1 MIPQQLTLRNFLSYR
16 EASLDFRGI
25 HVACICGSNGAGKS
39 SLLEAIAWVIWGQSR
54 VAVEDDII
62 HIGASEVQ
70 VDFRF
75 EHNQQIYRVIR
86 RRRRNQTSSLE
97 FQIKTSQGFSALTQ
111 RGMRA
116 TQQLILEHL
125 KLDYDTFI
133 NSAYL
138 RQGRADEFMLKR
150 PNERKQILA
159 DLLKLNH
166 YDLLAERAK
175 EKARQAKA
183 QVDLLEHNLQI
194 LAEQLR
200 QRCAIAQEYSDLE
213 TELSQMQ
220 QQQQRDQ
227 AELSR
232 LQEGRHQHRGRRQQ
246 LTIQQQ
252 QHTHFQQT
260 CQRLEQEL
268 DQTKQRQQRL
278 EGILEKAEVIAAG
291 RRQLQQLQAEE
302 ERQTTK
308 FQTYQAVH
316 EKLAGLQQQLAVAL
330 STFKD
335 QQRQAQSQLEMLRQ
349 QTQENQHLLN
359 QAADVEAA
367 LAQSRQAQSR
377 LNHFN
382 HLQLRVTPLLQRR
395 RQIQSQI
402 ERAQARLSARLEEL
416 GNSEQQL
423 QTQQAQQ
430 PQLMQ
435 AVMEVSHALEYLE
448 QRQIYQEKVRDKG
461 LERRSFMERLQAHQ
475 RDFEVQLGQL
485 DHKIRLLSE
494 PNAVCPICDRS
505 LDEHHWRLV
514 LERHQ
519 SQHQE
524 IQAQIWVIREQLA
537 VSEKEIQVLR
547 QEYRQLED
555 ELATYGP
562 VLEKRGSL
570 QAQIYSNANA
580 RDRLQRLEQERT
592 QLERCLQENLYAED
606 LHQELQAIDH
616 RLAELSYDDR
626 DHALVRGQVDRLRW
640 AEIKQ
645 TEIQQARQ
653 RQTRLSE
660 QRADLEAKITD
671 LDSQIANLAQSPLK
685 QAITQLEQQIAE
697 IGYSLEQHTALREA
711 LQQAQSWR
719 LRYQELDEAKQAFPL
734 VQQQL
739 QTLTQTWRERW
750 AEQQAIAADIAELQ
764 RHLQQTPD
772 YQIEIESLE
781 QSLQQHQHWRDQ
793 KLARLG
799 ALQQQLQQLD
809 QLQQQYDT
817 QQQELQTARQRSRI
831 YRELT
836 HAFGRNGI
844 QALMIENLL
853 PQLEAETNQIL
864 ARLSANQL
872 HVQFVTQRAG
882 RSRNAKLIDTLDIL
896 IADAQGTRPYE
907 TYSGG
912 EAFRVNFAI
921 RLALA
926 RILAQRSGMA
936 LQMLIVDE
944 GFGTQDKEG
953 CDRLIAAINA
963 ISSDFACILTVTH
976 MPHFREA
983 FSNPN
988 RRAEDRR
995 GLSDLFISLRL
1006 GNRG

>member
-1 MIPQQLTLRNFLSYR
+1 MIPQQLTLQNFLSYR
-16 EASLDFRGI
+16 QAALDFRGI

-39 SLLEAIAWVIWGQSR
+39 SLLEAIAWVVWGQSR

-62 HIGASEVQ
+62 HLGATEVQ
-70 VDFRF
+70 VDFLF

-97 FQIKTSQGFSALTQ
+97 FQIKTPNGFRALTQ
-111 RGMRA
+111 RRMRA

-125 KLDYDTFI
+125 KLDYDTFV

-159 DLLKLNH
+159 DLLKLSH

-175 EKARQAKA
+175 ERARQGKA
-183 QVDLLEHNLQI
+183 QVDVLERNLNRLQEA
-194 LAEQLR
+194 LQ
-200 QRCAIAQEYSDLE
+200 QRCGIAQEFRHLE
-213 TELSQMQ
+213 TKLSAMQ

-227 AELSR
+227 QELNR
-232 LQEGRHQHRGRRQQ
+232 LQECQHQRRGRQQQ
-246 LTIQQQ
+246 LAVQQKQHSHLQ
-252 QHTHFQQT
+252 QA
-260 CQRLEQEL
+260 CQRLQQEL
-268 DQTKQRQQRL
+268 SQAQQRQQGL
-278 EGILEKAEVIAAG
+278 ETILTETEAIAAG
-291 RRQLQQLQAEE
+291 RRQFRQLQAEE
-302 ERQTTK
+302 EQLTAK
-308 FQTYQAVH
+308 FQSYQAVQA
-316 EKLAGLQQQLAVAL
+316 ERARLQQQLSEQL
-330 STFKD
+330 NTLKD
-335 QQRQAQSQLEMLRQ
+335 QRRQVESNLKIVRQQQQDLQPILSQSADIEAALVQLRQAQIQ
-349 QTQENQHLLN
+349 
-359 QAADVEAA
+359 
-367 LAQSRQAQSR
+367 
-377 LNHFN
+377 LNHCN
-382 HLQLRVTPLLQRR
+382 HLQLRITPLQQRR

-423 QTQQAQQ
+423 QSQQAQQ

-435 AVMEVSHALEYLE
+435 AVVEVSHTLEYLE
-448 QRQIYQEKVRDKG
+448 QRQSYQEKVRDKG

-485 DHKIRLLSE
+485 NHKIQLLSD
-494 PNAVCPICDRS
+494 PNAVCPVCDRP
-505 LDEHHWRLV
+505 LDEHQGRLV

-519 SQHQE
+519 HQHQE
-524 IQAQIWVIREQLA
+524 ILDQIWVIREQLA

-547 QEYRQLED
+547 QEYRQLDD
-555 ELATYGP
+555 ELAKYGP
-562 VLEKRGSL
+562 VLEKRGRL
-570 QAQIYSNANA
+570 QAQLYSSANA
-580 RDRLQRLEQERT
+580 QNRLQSLEQERT

-606 LHQELQAIDH
+606 LHEELRTIDQ
-616 RLAELSYDDR
+616 RMAELNYDDR

-645 TEIQQARQ
+645 TNLQQARR
-653 RQTRLSE
+653 RQVRLTE
-660 QRADLEAKITD
+660 QQADLEAKLAD
-671 LDSQIANLAQSPLK
+671 LDSQLAHLTDSKLQQS
-685 QAITQLEQQIAE
+685 ITQLEQQITD
-697 IGYSLEQHTALREA
+697 IGYSLEQHKTLRTAV
-711 LQQAQSWR
+711 QKAQSWQ
-719 LRYQELDEAKQAFPL
+719 LRYQELTQAKQQLPL
-734 VQQQL
+734 IQQQL
-739 QTLTQTWRERW
+739 QTLTHTWRQRC
-750 AEQQAIAADIAELQ
+750 AEQQGSAAEIAQLQ
-764 RHLQQTPD
+764 GQLQQTPD
-772 YQIEIESLE
+772 YQSQIEALE
-781 QSLQQHQHWRDQ
+781 QSLQQRQSGRDQ

-799 ALQQQLQQLD
+799 ALQQQLLQLD
-809 QLQQQYDT
+809 QLQQQYDA
-817 QQQELQTARQRSRI
+817 QQQELQTTRQRSRV

-864 ARLSANQL
+864 SRLSANQL

-926 RILAQRSGMA
+926 RLLAQRSGMA

-983 FSNPN
+983 FQTRIDVQKTEAGSQIC
-988 RRAEDRR
+988 
-995 GLSDLFISLRL
+995 LSV
-1006 GNRG
+1006 

>member
-1 MIPQQLTLRNFLSYR
+1 MLPRQLTLRNFLSYR
-16 EASLDFRGI
+16 QATLDFRGI

-39 SLLEAIAWVIWGQSR
+39 SLLEAIAWVVWGQSR

-70 VDFRF
+70 VDFLF

-86 RRRRNQTSSLE
+86 RRRRHQTSSLE
-97 FQIKTSQGFSALTQ
+97 FQIKTQTGFRALTQ
-111 RGMRA
+111 RGVRA

-150 PNERKQILA
+150 PNERKQVLA

-175 EKARQAKA
+175 ERTRREKT
-183 QVDLLEHNLQI
+183 QVDLLERNLQT
-194 LAEQLR
+194 LAELLR
-200 QRCAIAQEYSDLE
+200 QRCGIAQEYHQLE
-213 TELSQMQ
+213 TKLSERQ

-227 AELSR
+227 QGLNHLRECQQQR
-232 LQEGRHQHRGRRQQ
+232 REQQHQ
-246 LTIQQQ
+246 LTVQQQ
-252 QHTHFQQT
+252 QHTHLQQV
-260 CQRLEQEL
+260 CQRLQQEL
-268 DQTKQRQQRL
+268 SQAQQRQQGL
-278 EGILEKAEVIAAG
+278 EAILAEAGGIAAG
-291 RRQLQQLQAEE
+291 HRQLQQLQAEE
-302 ERQTTK
+302 EQQTAK
-308 FQTYQAVH
+308 FQTYQAAQ
-316 EKLAGLQQQLAVAL
+316 EKRTRLQQQQAEGLNTL
-330 STFKD
+330 KD
-335 QQRQAQSQLEMLRQ
+335 QHRQAESNLEMLGQQQQQLQQILSQSAEVEATLVQLRQAQ
-349 QTQENQHLLN
+349 TQ
-359 QAADVEAA
+359 
-367 LAQSRQAQSR
+367 

-382 HLQLRVTPLLQRR
+382 HLQLRVTPLQQRR

-435 AVMEVSHALEYLE
+435 TVLEVSHTLEYLE
-448 QRQIYQEKVRDKG
+448 QRQAYQEKVRDKG

-475 RDFEVQLGQL
+475 RDFEVQLGHL
-485 DHKIRLLSE
+485 DHKLRLLSE
-494 PNAVCPICDRS
+494 PNAVCPVCDRS

-519 SQHQE
+519 SQHRE
-524 IQAQIWVIREQLA
+524 IQEQIWVIREQLA

-547 QEYRQLED
+547 QEYRQLDD
-555 ELATYGP
+555 ELAKYGP
-562 VLEKRGSL
+562 ILEKRGRL
-570 QAQIYSNANA
+570 QAQLYSTVNVQ
-580 RDRLQRLEQERT
+580 DRLQHLEQERT

-606 LHQELQAIDH
+606 LHEELQAIDQ

-645 TEIQQARQ
+645 TDIQQARR
-653 RQTRLSE
+653 RQARLRE
-660 QRADLEAKITD
+660 QRSDLEAKLAD
-671 LDSQIANLAQSPLK
+671 LDTQMSNLAQSPL
-685 QAITQLEQQIAE
+685 QQTITQLEQQIAE
-697 IGYSLEQHTALREA
+697 IGYSLEQHKALREA

-719 LRYQELDEAKQAFPL
+719 LRHQELVQAKQQLPL

-739 QTLTQTWRERW
+739 QTLTQTLRERC
-750 AEQQAIAADIAELQ
+750 AEQQAIAAEIAQLQ
-764 RHLQQTPD
+764 RQLQQTPD
-772 YQIEIESLE
+772 YRVQIDALE
-781 QSLQQHQHWRDQ
+781 QSLQQRQSWRDQ

-817 QQQELQTARQRSRI
+817 QQQELQTARQRSRV
-831 YRELT
+831 YRELA

-864 ARLSANQL
+864 GRLSANQL

-896 IADAQGTRPYE
+896 IADARGTRPYE

-926 RILAQRSGMA
+926 RLLAQRSGMT

-944 GFGTQDKEG
+944 GFGTQDQEG

-983 FSNPN
+983 FQTRIDIHKTEAGSQIC
-988 RRAEDRR
+988 
-995 GLSDLFISLRL
+995 LSV
-1006 GNRG
+1006 